1 MMDMQVIEP
10 EAVRKGVGI
19 PTAAV
24 GLITQAKMADDII
37 RGELAD
43 VVLLGREMLRNPYWA
58 IHAAKEL
65 GQTLP
70 IPAQYHRAF

>member
-1 MMDMQVIEP
+1 
-10 EAVRKGVGI
+10 
-19 PTAAV
+19 
-24 GLITQAKMADDII
+24 MADDII

-65 GQTLP
+65 GQPLP